1 MSEKYKTFI
10 NFIILALTLSS
21 IYLGYIY
28 SVYNQDYHHNFFIL
42 SSIIDYDKGL
52 KLFEDIILQYGPGQ
66 IFFFNFL
73 GNFINI
79 NLVSISAIT
88 SIIYALNLYILFI
101 IFKKFHLL
109 IFHLY

>member
-52 KLFEDIILQYGPGQ
+52 KLFEDIILQ
-66 IFFFNFL
+66 
-73 GNFINI
+73 
-79 NLVSISAIT
+79 
-88 SIIYALNLYILFI
+88 
-101 IFKKFHLL
+101 
-109 IFHLY
+109 